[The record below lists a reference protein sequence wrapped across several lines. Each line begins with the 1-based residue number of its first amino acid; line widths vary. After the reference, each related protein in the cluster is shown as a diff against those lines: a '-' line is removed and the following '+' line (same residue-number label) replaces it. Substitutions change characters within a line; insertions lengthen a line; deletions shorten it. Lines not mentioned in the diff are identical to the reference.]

1 MRAACT
7 RAAPL
12 SRAAPLQRPARR
24 DKEDSKAR
32 AVGALAAGR
41 DAEAYI
47 QIQRCKE
54 ITPRM
59 AGRLIEVLKREAVQ
73 FVVAPYE
80 ADAQLAW
87 MCTAGKV
94 AAVLSEDSD
103 LLVYGCDRVL
113 FKLDPKGY
121 AEEIC
126 IRRLGEAT
134 ELDFKNFT
142 MTNVRWRAPLG
153 ASMSV
158 ANRRPAQ
165 FRHMCILSGCDYLP
179 SINGMGLK
187 TAYKYIFK
195 YKDINRVR
203 RRRRPPFIP
212 TTAHL
217 IAVPCGPP
225 PSVVGLCCAPRKHGQ
240 QDEPHLRG

>member
-1 MRAACT
+1 M
-7 RAAPL
+7 
-12 SRAAPLQRPARR
+12 
-24 DKEDSKAR
+24 
-32 AVGALAAGR
+32 GALAAGR

-142 MTNVRWRAPLG
+142 MTNVRRACAPQATTPLPG
-153 ASMSV
+153 AN
-158 ANRRPAQ
+158 AHLQ

-187 TAYKYIFK
+187 TAYKYIVK

-203 RRRRPPFIP
+203 
-212 TTAHL
+212 TAHQRSL
-217 IAVPCGPP
+217 SFYACN
-225 PSVVGLCCAPRKHGQ
+225 VVHA
-240 QDEPHLRG
+240 